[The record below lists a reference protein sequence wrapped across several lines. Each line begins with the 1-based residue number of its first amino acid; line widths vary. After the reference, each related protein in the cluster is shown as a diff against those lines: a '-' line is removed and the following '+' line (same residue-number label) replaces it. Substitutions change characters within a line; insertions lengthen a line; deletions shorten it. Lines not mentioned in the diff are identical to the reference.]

1 MRVKN
6 QYNLQPTEF
15 ESHAV
20 TLEDSHG
27 NIIFAAI
34 ELDDGTVVAAK
45 AGDADFTSLLAFLQI
60 DKVTTVTDINPR
72 SVQEM
77 RQLID

>member
-1 MRVKN
+1 MIIKN

-20 TLEDSHG
+20 ILEDREG
-27 NIIFAAI
+27 NIIFAAV
-34 ELDDGTVVAAK
+34 ELEDGTILAAQ
-45 AGDADFTSLLAFLQI
+45 AGEKDFEPLLKFLHV
-60 DKVTTVTDINPR
+60 DKTTTVTEIQPK

-77 RQLID
+77 SRLLD

>member
-20 TLEDSHG
+20 TIEDDNGH
-27 NIIFAAI
+27 IIFVAI
-34 ELDDGTVVAAK
+34 EVDDATILAAQ
-45 AGDADFTSLLAFLQI
+45 AGEKDFPLLLKLLQI
-60 DKVTTVTDINPR
+60 DKVTTVTNVTPK

-77 RQLID
+77 RQLLD

>member
-15 ESHAV
+15 ESNTV
-20 TLEDSHG
+20 VVEDNYG
-27 NIIFAAI
+27 NIIFVAA
-34 ELDDGTVVAAK
+34 EMSDGTILAAQ
-45 AGDADFTSLLAFLQI
+45 AGDKDFAEILKLLYI
-60 DKVTTVTDINPR
+60 DKVTTVTTITPK

-77 RQLID
+77 SRLLD

>member
-20 TLEDSHG
+20 VLEDSEG
-27 NIIFAAI
+27 NIIFAAV
-34 ELDDGTVVAAK
+34 ELEDGTILAAQ
-45 AGDADFTSLLAFLQI
+45 AGDKDFEPLLKYMQI
-60 DKVTTVTDINPR
+60 DKVTAVTEIKPK

-77 RQLID
+77 SRLLN